1 MTSGSKLVD
10 AVASVNRFLC
20 SRVAGQKYAT
30 LLAAQLHRDGRL
42 AIVNCGHVPAI
53 VAQDGLVTHLDDG
66 DMPVGLIAEA
76 SFHVIERELS
86 AGARLCILTDGIS
99 ETENAE
105 GAEFGTAVVAD
116 YLRAAEPIREILA
129 AVESFAAGAE
139 AQDDRTLVVLE
150 RIK

>member
-1 MTSGSKLVD
+1 
-10 AVASVNRFLC
+10 
-20 SRVAGQKYAT
+20 
-30 LLAAQLHRDGRL
+30 
-42 AIVNCGHVPAI
+42 VNCGHVPAI
-53 VAQDGLVTHLDDG
+53 IAQAGLVTHVDDG
-66 DMPVGLIAEA
+66 DMPVGLITEA
-76 SFHVIERELS
+76 GFHEIDRELG

-105 GAEFGTAVVAD
+105 GAEFGTAIVAD
-116 YLRAAEPIREILA
+116 CLRGAEPVREILA